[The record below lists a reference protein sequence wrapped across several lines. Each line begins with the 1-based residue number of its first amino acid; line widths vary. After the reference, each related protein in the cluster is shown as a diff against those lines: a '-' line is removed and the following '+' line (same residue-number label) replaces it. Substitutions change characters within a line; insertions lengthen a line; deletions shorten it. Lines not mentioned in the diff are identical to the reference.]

1 MKWVGGDLPP
11 DTVQKKIGRHV
22 HSCFVFLRGEL
33 TEKNDLHSCTARLHM
48 LNSSSAIAMS
58 KVLLV
63 VDRPNSR
70 PGNGLVQGSS
80 ILSTRLFFIFFKKN
94 YRNIFLIL
102 YFTVLYPYR
111 PAGGRQT
118 ARQGGGRPP
127 AAPLPGGRDLFVNKN
142 KIYLRIRPW

>member
-1 MKWVGGDLPP
+1 M
-11 DTVQKKIGRHV
+11 

-80 ILSTRLFFIFFKKN
+80 ILSTELGFSTPSGPLLLRPIFSPPVRCFWTPPPCSE
-94 YRNIFLIL
+94 FE
-102 YFTVLYPYR
+102 
-111 PAGGRQT
+111 
-118 ARQGGGRPP
+118 P
-127 AAPLPGGRDLFVNKN
+127 AAWRPRGQRVYVRASGL
-142 KIYLRIRPW
+142 IR